1 MLVSMILFLTRS
13 GKVGLFDIFKSKEQ
27 KEVDKLRED
36 MLAAIFP
43 NGEVDI
49 VRDAKRVHFLLQG
62 KLTMDECRTL
72 VKGRKT
78 VLLVT
83 EDQSAEHIV
92 PGILAKTN
100 HKITEKEAYG
110 VYAYLAGESMFLD
123 QLSKAGMGGGAT
135 ISKLH
140 QDGIDADELPN
151 GFGEFGLMVT
161 NPIPTISVS
170 GSNNYLSRLRSNGQ
184 PVTYERLGS
193 TSSDVTNGS
202 IDIYSV
208 SCAGKSLGDI
218 YICPY
223 HRRNSKKAPKGFVF
237 ID

>member
-1 MLVSMILFLTRS
+1 M
-13 GKVGLFDIFKSKEQ
+13 GLFDIFKSKEQ

-83 EDQSAEHIV
+83 EDKSAEHIV

-100 HKITEKEAYG
+100 HKITEKDAYS
-110 VYAYLAGESMFLD
+110 VYAYLAGEAMYLD
-123 QLSKAGMGGGAT
+123 RLNTMGMGGAS
-135 ISKLH
+135 ISNLH
-140 QDGIDADELPN
+140 QNGIDADELPN
-151 GFGEFGLMVT
+151 GFGEFGLTVT
-161 NPIPTISVS
+161 NPVPTISVY
-170 GSNNYLSRLRSNGQ
+170 GSNDYLSRIRFNGQ
-184 PVTYERLGS
+184 PIIYERLGS
-193 TSSDVTNGS
+193 TSSEITNGS

-208 SCAGKSLGDI
+208 SCSGKSLGDI

-237 ID
+237 IN